1 MESLG
6 PYRIVR
12 RLGVG
17 GMGVVLEAWDSALQ
31 RLVALKV
38 ISPDLADDPGFRARF
53 TREARAQAALDSEHV
68 VQVYAHGEDDGRL
81 WIATQ
86 LVPDGDLGILLR
98 QYGAPPTEVALDLI
112 DQVAAGL
119 ADAHAA
125 GLVHRDIKP
134 ANVLLRRGP
143 QIRAYLTDFGIARPI
158 GAEATA
164 TGTVGTPAYLAPEL
178 HTGGT
183 PGVATDVYSL
193 GCLLWATLTGSPPY
207 AGGSDFEVATAHRER
222 PVPRLPGGGARTVG
236 LNRVLRTAMAK
247 RPQDRYPSAVAFR
260 EALAEVAAQPGEQ
273 PPQRRRVLTVVGA
286 AAVVAMAVLAGWAL
300 TRSGGEVPPA
310 PPGAGAEQRAAG
322 QLARSLTGTLGP
334 ERAGCVARR
343 VVADLGLDAL
353 VDAGVVTED
362 GAFLDPDLADQ
373 PRVKR
378 SLRAATRGCVPSGS
392 G

>member
-38 ISPDLADDPGFRARF
+38 ISPELADDPGFRARF
-53 TREARAQAALDSEHV
+53 VREARAQAALVSEHV
-68 VQVYAHGEDDGRL
+68 VHVYAHGEDAGRL

-119 ADAHAA
+119 TDAHAA

-143 QIRAYLTDFGIARPI
+143 RIRAYLSDFGIARPI
-158 GAEATA
+158 GDETTA

-178 HTGGT
+178 HTGGR

-222 PVPRLPGGGARTVG
+222 PVPQLPGGDARTVA
-236 LNRVLRTAMAK
+236 LNRVLRSAMAK
-247 RPQDRYPSAVAFR
+247 RPQERYPSAAAFR
-260 EALAEVAAQPGEQ
+260 EAVAEASAQPGE
-273 PPQRRRVLTVVGA
+273 PPPRRARLLRVVGT
-286 AAVVAMAVLAGWAL
+286 AAVVAVAVVAGWAL
-300 TRSGGEVPPA
+300 TRSGGGEVPPA
-310 PPGAGAEQRAAG
+310 PSVAAAEQRATSG
-322 QLARSLTGTLGP
+322 LARSLTGTMGA

-343 VVADLGLDAL
+343 VVDEIGLDVL
-353 VDAGVVTED
+353 VDAGLFTED
-362 GAFLDPDLADQ
+362 GEFLDPDLADQ
-373 PRVKR
+373 PRVTR
-378 SLRAATRGCVPSGS
+378 SLRAATRSCA
-392 G
+392 